1 MTPFPEAKCGTT
13 FIIRT
18 RCLSTLSILENLY
31 KADNYTLLDGDKS
44 ATVQALFGTKQ
55 GSPLSPLLFSIYLND
70 INSVTDGA
78 QGAVTGIPGFTVKN
92 MLFADDLFLPS
103 NEYADLQTMLNLPP
117 LYCDGEMLPYTDVG
131 KNCPRL
137 KCG

>member
-1 MTPFPEAKCGTT
+1 MWDHLCKNQMP
-13 FIIRT
+13 IQM
-18 RCLSTLSILENLY
+18 LSILENLNN
-31 KADNYTLLDGDKS
+31 ADEYTLLDGDIS
-44 ATVQALFGTKQ
+44 ATVQPFFDVIQ
-55 GSPLSPLLFSIYLND
+55 ECPLSPLLFSIYLND